1 MWYIVVD
8 CERMA
13 GHCVERKKR
22 ERESEGGMEGRE
34 KERGNGGK
42 RERAIFCNLLLKNPQ

>member
-22 ERESEGGMEGRE
+22 ERERGGEWRE
-34 KERGNGGK
+34 ER
-42 RERAIFCNLLLKNPQ
+42 EQFFVTFY

>member
-22 ERESEGGMEGRE
+22 EREREGGMEG
-34 KERGNGGK
+34 

>member
-22 ERESEGGMEGRE
+22 EKE

>member
-22 ERESEGGMEGRE
+22 ERESEGGGWRGERKREGMEGRE
-34 KERGNGGK
+34 
-42 RERAIFCNLLLKNPQ
+42 RESNFL

>member
-22 ERESEGGMEGRE
+22 ERER
-34 KERGNGGK
+34 ERGEW
-42 RERAIFCNLLLKNPQ
+42 REEREQFFVTFY